1 MDDQE
6 ILAGKLREWVHV
18 LMRNSM
24 HGFIRYSKESGLS
37 MPQMTAL
44 FRIRRDRQ
52 CGVTEIGE
60 HLGITSAAA
69 SQMLERLV
77 KQGYVDR
84 SEDPEDRR
92 GKKLALTE
100 TGDKVVKEG
109 LDARQGWLSE
119 LAARFEG
126 EESLMVARALDLLVE
141 RTRDLSPA
149 YPHECSGSARHEG
162 IHP

>member
-1 MDDQE
+1 MDNQE
-6 ILAGKLREWVHV
+6 ILAGKLREWMHV

-24 HGFIRYSKESGLS
+24 HGFIRYSKDSGLS

-44 FRIRRDRQ
+44 FRIRKDSQ
-52 CGVTEIGE
+52 CGVTEIGD
-60 HLGITSAAA
+60 HLGISSAAA

-84 SEDPEDRR
+84 SEDPDDRR

-100 TGDKVVKEG
+100 TGDTVVKEG

-119 LAARFEG
+119 LAARFDGDE
-126 EESLMVARALDLLVE
+126 ARIVGQALDLLVE
-141 RTRDLSPA
+141 RSKALAPA
-149 YPHECSGSARHEG
+149 CPHEGK
-162 IHP
+162 HP